1 MCSVTRRTAFRYRAG
16 TSTRVGLGSHPTG
29 RFEHSNHMGTTLPQP
44 SPGEGSATMPQPAGG
59 DPRVSK
65 QAAEDAA
72 RAVWTPAVIELV
84 TLAARVKTAITGQTT
99 EQRLDK

>member
-1 MCSVTRRTAFRYRAG
+1 
-16 TSTRVGLGSHPTG
+16 
-29 RFEHSNHMGTTLPQP
+29 
-44 SPGEGSATMPQPAGG
+44 MPQPAGG